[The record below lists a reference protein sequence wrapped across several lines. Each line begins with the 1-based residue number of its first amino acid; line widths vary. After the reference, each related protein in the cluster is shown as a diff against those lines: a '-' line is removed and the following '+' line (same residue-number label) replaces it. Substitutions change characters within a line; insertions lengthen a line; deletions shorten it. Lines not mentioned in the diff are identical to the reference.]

1 MPRRDGTGPMGLGAM
16 TGKGFGVTPGGFG
29 KGMGLKIRN
38 SYGCKRGFGFKG
50 VAVNNSAGIA
60 GQVQLAEQKN
70 ILERRLELINKQ
82 LETK

>member
-1 MPRRDGTGPMGLGAM
+1 
-16 TGKGFGVTPGGFG
+16 
-29 KGMGLKIRN
+29 MGLKIRN